1 MAAGNFWVRYARR
14 FLDFNLNLLITVE
27 LRMVLSTTP
36 CLYGSHIEI
45 DQSRMTTTPTSEVA
59 IGYMS
64 SFKQKLG
71 ATIRVTD
78 KEETCSPAKTKEEL
92 CAAPAQL
99 GKAAQLAVG
108 CGAVE
113 VCDHPVPVGSVKRHA
128 PTPLD
133 WANDAA
139 DVG

>member
-78 KEETCSPAKTKEEL
+78 KVYPL
-92 CAAPAQL
+92 
-99 GKAAQLAVG
+99 
-108 CGAVE
+108 
-113 VCDHPVPVGSVKRHA
+113 
-128 PTPLD
+128 PLD
-133 WANDAA
+133 VRYTAIWYICACT
-139 DVG
+139 DVLCIR